1 MRGPATH
8 GRAPPSFP
16 LEDTAVTTETVSTTP
31 AAVRPP
37 LSPTAA
43 RHLATVER
51 IAYGA
56 AGLTTAIGPSTDV
69 WQLHAAALGIGA
81 GVLCRLWTRARDEG
95 PAGLLTASY
104 KALPVLG
111 LSTAYGAALA
121 VPGTSWWEVAAAV
134 AVTVGSA
141 VAVPLTRSRGLRRA
155 AENPPVLPEAED
167 EHGPG
172 YAGDIAR
179 HWAASPATGT
189 TRLAHVTPYSTARP
203 DFTAVILAQPGEA
216 IPYTLDARTVA
227 AVFDVPEEAVKLAP
241 VPGHGPGRL
250 AVQVAPAEHLARQ
263 GGTAPADE
271 LAALWEARVSS
282 PRGIAPGV
290 ALVGHRFEADRIV
303 LRAEAPDTELLH
315 LPRLPLARALG
326 LEDPELLMVETD
338 GMAQAVVTVY
348 ATHPL
353 LTVRE
358 ATADDLRMD
367 KGGRIA
373 IGLRHDGRPARW
385 PLYDPELG
393 ALTDLL
399 VGAPGSGK
407 SVTYLTLLAAE
418 RINGVVSVVADA
430 QDGMSLPEAE
440 GRTFHF
446 GAGQAEAAATLAAFS
461 AVASHRQE
469 VSAANG
475 WGSFVLGK
483 PWRLAILSMDE
494 INRMIAEDC
503 GLPKPFRAWVAG
515 MLGAGQITWR
525 KVGMGVRIAG
535 QSIHLADLADSEKIR
550 ANAKQGTT
558 WLGRVNSS
566 MTRSMAT
573 DMTTGAVEIT
583 PVPKFFGVSGAA
595 ELEAAWSGE
604 EAPTGPTTAGTA
616 WMIQSGQPYLS
627 RVWRAVKRDRTY
639 PGLIA
644 LMESAPLPEFTPAEA
659 DVFRTAYDEALTI
672 AAALLDGWDGKGD
685 VPGSAPAPAGS
696 AVPAARVPAP
706 PAPPA
711 PARSL
716 RDDVLDAL
724 ASGPLRTREIRQAV
738 GVGTEGGP
746 AAGSVDNALS
756 RLQEAG
762 AVARVGHGVW
772 ARTEPSADP
781 S

>member
-1 MRGPATH
+1 M
-8 GRAPPSFP
+8 
-16 LEDTAVTTETVSTTP
+16 TTETVTP
-31 AAVRPP
+31 AADVRPP

-51 IAYGA
+51 IAYGT
-56 AGLTTAIGPSTDV
+56 AGLATAIGPSTDL
-69 WQLHAAALGIGA
+69 WQLHAAALGTGA
-81 GVLCRLWTRARDEG
+81 GVLCRLWTRARSREEG
-95 PAGLLTASY
+95 WGAALLTASY

-111 LSTAYGAALA
+111 LSTAYGVSLA
-121 VPGTSWWEVAAAV
+121 TPGTSWWEVAVSVAV
-134 AVTVGSA
+134 ALGSA
-141 VAVPLTRSRGLRRA
+141 AAVPLTRSRGLRRA
-155 AENPPVLPEAED
+155 AGNLPAVLAEQEPAED
-167 EHGPG
+167 DYGPG
-172 YAGDIAR
+172 YVGDLAR
-179 HWAASPATGT
+179 HWAAAPATGT
-189 TRLAHVTPYSTARP
+189 TRLAHVRQYRP
-203 DFTAVILAQPGEA
+203 DAPDFEAVILAQPGEA
-216 IPYTLDARTVA
+216 VPGSLDERAVA
-227 AVFDVPEEAVKLAP
+227 AVFDVPVGAVRLAP
-241 VPGHGPGRL
+241 VPGHGPGRI

-263 GGTAPADE
+263 DRGAPADQ
-271 LAALWEARVSS
+271 LTALWEARVSS
-282 PRGIAPGV
+282 PKGIAPGV
-290 ALVGHRFEADRIV
+290 ELVGHRFEADRIV
-303 LRAEAPDTELLH
+303 LRVEAPDVELLH

-338 GMAQAVVTVY
+338 GMAQGVVTIY
-348 ATHPL
+348 AEHPL
-353 LTVRE
+353 MNVRE
-358 ATADDLRMD
+358 ATVEDLRMD
-367 KGGRIA
+367 GSGRIA

-407 SVTYLTLLAAE
+407 SVTFLTLIAAE
-418 RINGVVSVVADA
+418 RINGIVSVVADA

-440 GRTFHF
+440 GRVFHF
-446 GAGQAEAAATLAAFS
+446 GAGQAESAATLAAFS
-461 AVASHRQE
+461 AVAAHRQE

-503 GLPKPFRAWVAG
+503 GLPKPFRSWVAG

-535 QSIHLADLADSEKIR
+535 QSIHLEDLGDSEKIR

-573 DMTTGAVEIT
+573 DMTTGTVEIT
-583 PVPKFFGVSGAA
+583 PIRKYFGVSGSA

-616 WMIQSGQPYLS
+616 WMIQSGQPYMS

-639 PGLIA
+639 PGLIS
-644 LMESAPLPEFTPAEA
+644 LMESAPLVDFTPAEA
-659 DVFRTAYDEALTI
+659 AVFREAYDEALTI
-672 AAALLDGWDGKGD
+672 ALALLDGWDGKGE
-685 VPGSAPAPAGS
+685 VPGSTGTESSAAPAAPS
-696 AVPAARVPAP
+696 RVPT
-706 PAPPA
+706 PPA

-724 ASGPLRTREIRQAV
+724 AAGPLRTREIRKAV
-738 GVGTEGGP
+738 GVGTEDGP
-746 AAGSVDNALS
+746 ASGSVDNTLS

-762 AVARVGHGVW
+762 LVARVGHGVW
-772 ARTEPSADP
+772 ARTEPAATPADP